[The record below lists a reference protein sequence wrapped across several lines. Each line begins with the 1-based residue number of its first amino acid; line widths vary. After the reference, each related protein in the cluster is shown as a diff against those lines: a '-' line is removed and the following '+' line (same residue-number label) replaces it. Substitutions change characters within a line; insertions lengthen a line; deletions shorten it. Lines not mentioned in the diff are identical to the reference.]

1 MILDAI
7 EFSDRWHSIHP
18 GFAAAFGF
26 LREAWA
32 TPPSPGKYVL
42 EPDRLWIIVERGQGR
57 SRGDSPL
64 EFHRRFIDIQCVL
77 AGDEEMGWAP
87 LTDESAREVAF
98 DRDHDIGFL
107 TSPARTWFHVY
118 PGQFTIF
125 FPQDAHAPLAGTGP
139 VLKAIAK
146 VAVDW

>member
-1 MILDAI
+1 MILDVL
-7 EFSDRWHSIHP
+7 EFSHRWHSIHP
-18 GFAAAFGF
+18 EFASAFAS

-32 TPPSPGKYVL
+32 TPPAPGKYVL

-57 SRGDSPL
+57 SRADAPL

-77 AGDEEMGWAP
+77 AGNEEMGWAP

-98 DRDHDIGFL
+98 DRDRDIGFL
-107 TSPARTWFHVY
+107 TSPARTWFHVH

-125 FPQDAHAPLAGTGP
+125 FPQDAHAPLAGAGP